1 MGLCIEYVPLMTAEL
16 LPPMAYHL
24 LLLEMLH
31 MPHHSIPDK
40 LNVIITISGQIPY
53 SFFWFNISQT
63 GLNTL
68 GRKLQIF
75 CPVSKEHT

>member
-1 MGLCIEYVPLMTAEL
+1 MIAEL

-40 LNVIITISGQIPY
+40 FNVIITIRIRQIPY
-53 SFFWFNISQT
+53 SFIWFNISQT
-63 GLNTL
+63 ALYTL
-68 GRKLQIF
+68 GRELQIF